1 MEKLTYDTA
10 RPGEELGPIEY
21 KVTAEKLAAYRS
33 AVADPGAVLLTIGSK
48 DYSHLLATKFERSSR
63 INAKHE
69 AWYSGA
75 AEVGG
80 MLTTRGRIVDKYVKR
95 DREFIVVETWTEDE
109 SGRELVRSRTTLSI
123 GKRTGAEGSR

>member
-1 MEKLTYDTA
+1 MEKLTYDTVQ
-10 RPGEELGPIEY
+10 PGEELGPIEY

-75 AEVGG
+75 AEVGS

-109 SGRELVRSRTTLSI
+109 SGRELVRSRTALSI